1 MNIEEFRAELEVR
14 LLIEKDYLVEEL
26 SSLDDQEKLNILGK
40 FNEKYRA
47 LIKRLANENGIDLNA
62 PYETENDIANSES
75 NLSYEQVILGKTMS
89 VYDRLSDELY
99 EEITNI

>member
-1 MNIEEFRAELEVR
+1 MNIDEFRAELETR
-14 LLIEKDYLVEEL
+14 LLIEKQYLTQEASSVDEQERLEL
-26 SSLDDQEKLNILGK
+26 LGK
-40 FNEKYRA
+40 FNEKYKE

-62 PYETENDIANSES
+62 SYPSENSSDSER
-75 NLSYEQVILGKTMS
+75 LSYEQIILGKTMS